1 MLHIKAQKYGFYP
14 IFLLF
19 LQVGTNIKNDHTIKR
34 TLKIFWLTFVAVTAL
49 LFAGILAIQLPQVQ
63 TYVAGKVVDRLDDKL
78 DGDIHFEKIHLK
90 PFTTLVLKKVAIIDR
105 NPQKCAA
112 DPLAEPVD
120 TFFRADYIIARFT
133 LQGLFRNDCLHLDK
147 AYINGAQMNLVI
159 EDKEDCGDGHTQTD
173 NLSRIFRLK
182 KKTEPKLSEKEIFHI
197 NDVQIID
204 MGFAL
209 KDYGTDQTPFHGGI
223 NWNDLSIKD
232 IDLTARNL
240 QFKNSIM
247 SGELKSMS
255 FREKSGY
262 RCTSLTGKARV
273 GRGKTIIEDLH
284 LTDPWSD
291 VNLPSFMMSYANVK
305 AFSNFISE
313 VELYGDFRDTR
324 LDFRTIAY
332 FAPQLEGNRLNLRLD
347 GNVSGHVDD
356 FSISGLRFA
365 SQGGGFSGTLDGSMK
380 GIPEIE
386 DTRIEARISKSLVT
400 TAGLGDFLSQW
411 MKEGGLD
418 FSRFAKGILF
428 SLEAKAEGL
437 LDNMDIDASVSSLAG
452 GMKADV
458 KLGNVISKDKPIS
471 ISGDLSTDNLNIGRI
486 IGSDMAGELTME
498 TALDATLSENPS
510 LNISGMKVSRLHMNG
525 YDYEGIMATGN
536 LNDNMFNGW
545 ITCHDP
551 NLNFMLTGA
560 VSLAPK
566 GKDALYGFKMTIG
579 DADLNALNID
589 KRGKSKVNLTADVNF
604 FKKADGT
611 LSGKIDID
619 DIMLVNKLGQHDIGN
634 IDLNFLNKG
643 ESHEIS
649 FKSGFADGKFKGSS
663 PIQKFIKDMV
673 NVSFKRELPAMFK
686 DPEYVWD
693 GDSYDLRFDFK
704 NSVNLMNF
712 VMPGMY
718 IDENTSIRANV
729 SSDGDMDASLKSKRI
744 ALVGQ
749 FVKNIDL
756 SLSNSGN
763 ELKGE
768 VTCDSLQISSISLV
782 NDRLELLAHDDHIG
796 ARYSYDNES
805 EPVNKGEIVV
815 TGNVSRDE
823 DGVGMALDISP
834 SALYVNSREW
844 NILESRMMFK
854 GKDIS
859 IDGFEMTSGDQLLR
873 ISGRTSAER
882 KDTLALD
889 LERFDISVLN
899 AFLGDDFGVRG
910 AATGNVRLLSPIGGN
925 SLSGKILCDSTF
937 IAGEALGELD
947 LSGVWNEEFERY
959 DLKISNAHDGHSDID
974 VTGKF
979 SPSSKM
985 LEAVASLNHMHVAY
999 AEPFLKSIFSEL
1011 GGSVSGDIILS
1022 GPLDDL
1028 TISSEGARLENALM
1042 KIAYTNVPYYA
1053 DGAFHINDEGV
1064 FFDDISI
1071 RDSQNGTGTVTGS
1084 IGWDKFRDIRFNTK
1098 IKVNEIEGINVTE
1111 EMADAFYGN
1120 IFATGNVSITGPIN
1134 SIVLSVDAVTAKQGQ
1149 LHIPVSGLGASS
1161 GRTNLLKFKE
1171 PEKEIFIDPY
1181 MAMMKRIE
1189 INEAQESD
1197 FRVNLRVNASQDVE
1211 AFVEID
1217 KATGNV
1223 LSGRGN
1229 GLVELEIGDDLF
1241 NINGEYTLTGGNYR
1255 FAALGLVSKDFQ
1267 IQQDSKITFGGDIME
1282 STLDITAE
1290 YATKA
1295 SLGTLLADS
1304 TSVGNRRDVICELKI
1319 TDKLKNPRLAFNI
1332 EIPDLDPMIK
1342 SRVESAL
1349 STEDKLQKQ
1358 FLSLL
1363 VTNNFLPEEQSG
1375 IVNNSSAL
1383 VTEAIAN
1390 QLNNI
1395 FEKLD
1400 IPLDL
1405 GLKYQSNDRGTDI
1418 FDVAVSTQLFNN
1430 RVVVN
1435 GNIGNKQTG
1444 TSAQTDVVGDLDI
1457 EIKIDRSGSLRLNI
1471 FSHSADQYTNYLDN
1485 SQRNGVGLTY
1495 QTEFNNFGQFVRN
1508 IFRSKAKRQEV
1519 RQAEEEALLN
1529 AERVEIRIT
1538 KDNDGKQER

>member
-1 MLHIKAQKYGFYP
+1 M
-14 IFLLF
+14 
-19 LQVGTNIKNDHTIKR
+19 
-34 TLKIFWLTFVAVTAL
+34 
-49 LFAGILAIQLPQVQ
+49 LFAGILVIQLPQVQ

-105 NPQKCAA
+105 NPQKCAV

-120 TFFRADYIIARFT
+120 TFFRADYIIAKFT
-133 LQGLFRNDCLHLDK
+133 LQGLFKHDCLHLDK

-159 EDKEDCGDGHTQTD
+159 EDKVDEGDGDTQID

-182 KKTEPKLSEKEIFHI
+182 KKAEPTYNEKEIFHI
-197 NDVQIID
+197 KDVQIID
-204 MGFAL
+204 MGFAM
-209 KDYGTDQTPFHGGI
+209 KDFGIDQTPYYGGI
-223 NWNDLSIKD
+223 NWNDLDVKD
-232 IDLTARNL
+232 IDLTAKNL

-262 RCTSLTGKARV
+262 ICNSLTGSAKV
-273 GRGKTIIEDLH
+273 GRGKTIIEDL
-284 LTDPWSD
+284 LLIDPWSE
-291 VNLPSFMMSYANVK
+291 VSLPSFMMSYTNMK
-305 AFSNFISE
+305 AFKDFISE
-313 VELYGDFRDTR
+313 VKLDGELSDTK
-324 LDFRTIAY
+324 LDFRTISY
-332 FAPQLEGNRLNLRLD
+332 FAPQLEGNRLNLSLN
-347 GNVSGHVDD
+347 GTVSGYVDD
-356 FSISGLRFA
+356 FNVSGLRFA
-365 SQGGGFSGTLDGSMK
+365 SKDGVFSGTLDGSMT

-386 DTRIEARISKSLVT
+386 NTKIKARISRSLMS
-400 TAGLGDFLSQW
+400 AEGLGDFLSQW
-411 MKEGGLD
+411 MKEGELD
-418 FSRFAKGILF
+418 FSRFARGILF
-428 SLEAKAEGL
+428 SLDAKAEGII
-437 LDNMDIDASVSSLAG
+437 DNMDIDASIKSLTG
-452 GMKADV
+452 SMDADV
-458 KLGNVISKDKPIS
+458 NVANVINEVKPIA
-471 ISGDLSTDNLNIGRI
+471 ISGGLKTDDLNIGRI
-486 IGSDMAGELTME
+486 IGSDMVGELTME
-498 TALDATLSENPS
+498 TKLEAILSEKPS
-510 LNISGMKVSRLHMNG
+510 LNLSGMEVNRLHING
-525 YDYEGIMATGN
+525 YDYEGIMATGKLNNN
-536 LNDNMFNGW
+536 LFNGW

-551 NLNFMLTGA
+551 NLNFMLSGT

-566 GKDALYGFKMTIG
+566 GKDAPYGFKMTIG

-589 KRGKSKVNLTADVNF
+589 KRGKSKVNLFADVNF
-604 FKKADGT
+604 LKKADGT

-634 IDLNFLNKG
+634 IDVTFLNKE

-663 PIQKFIKDMV
+663 TIQKFIKDMA
-673 NVSFKRELPAMFK
+673 NVSFRREIPAMFK
-686 DPEYVWD
+686 EPEYVWD

-718 IDENTSIRANV
+718 IDENTSLRANV
-729 SSDGDMDASLKSKRI
+729 SSDGSLDASLKSQRI

-749 FVKNIDL
+749 FVKNISL
-756 SLSNSGN
+756 SLNNAGN
-763 ELKGE
+763 ALKGE

-782 NDRLELLAHDDHIG
+782 NDRLELLAHDNHIG
-796 ARYSYDNES
+796 ARYEFDNES

-815 TGNVSRDE
+815 TGDVSRDGE
-823 DGVGMALDISP
+823 GVGMAIAISP

-859 IDGFEMTSGDQLLR
+859 VDGFEMTSGDQLLR
-873 ISGRTSAER
+873 VSGRTSTER
-882 KDTLALD
+882 QDTLALD

-899 AFLGDDFGVRG
+899 AFLGDDFGIKG
-910 AATGNVRLLSPIGGN
+910 AATGNVRLVSPIASN

-947 LSGVWNEEFERY
+947 LSGFWNEEFERY
-959 DLKISNAHDGHSDID
+959 DLRISNRHDGHSDID
-974 VTGKF
+974 VTGKL
-979 SPSSKM
+979 SPASKM
-985 LEAVASLNHMHVAY
+985 LEAVASLNHMHTAY
-999 AEPFLKSIFSEL
+999 AEPFVKEIFSEL
-1011 GGSVSGDIILS
+1011 GGSVSGDIIVS

-1028 TISSEGARLENALM
+1028 TISSEGTRLENALL
-1042 KIAYTNVPYYA
+1042 KVAYTNVPYYA

-1064 FFDDISI
+1064 FFDEISI

-1084 IGWDKFRDIRFNTK
+1084 IDWDKFRDIRFNTK

-1120 IFATGNVSITGPIN
+1120 IFATGNVSITGPAN
-1134 SIVLSVDAVTAKQGQ
+1134 SILLSVDAVTAKQGQ
-1149 LHIPVSGLGASS
+1149 LHIPVSGLGTSTS
-1161 GRTNLLKFKE
+1161 RTNLLKFKE
-1171 PEKEIFIDPY
+1171 PEKEIYIDPY
-1181 MAMMKRIE
+1181 MAMMRRIE

-1267 IQQDSKITFGGDIME
+1267 IQPDSKITFGGDIME

-1304 TSVGNRRDVICELKI
+1304 TSVGNRRDIICELQI

-1349 STEDKLQKQ
+1349 STEDKVQKQ

-1375 IVNNSSAL
+1375 IVNNSSSL

-1400 IPLDL
+1400 IPVDL

-1457 EIKIDRSGSLRLNI
+1457 EIKIDRSGSVRLNI

-1538 KDNDGKQER
+1538 KENDGKQQR

>member
-1 MLHIKAQKYGFYP
+1 ML
-14 IFLLF
+14 L
-19 LQVGTNIKNDHTIKR
+19 
-34 TLKIFWLTFVAVTAL
+34 
-49 LFAGILAIQLPQVQ
+49 AGILVIQLPQVQ
-63 TYVAGKVVDRLDDKL
+63 TYVAGKVVDRLDEKL

-90 PFTTLVLKKVAIIDR
+90 PFTTLVLKKVVIIDK
-105 NPQKCAA
+105 NPQKCAVN
-112 DPLAEPVD
+112 PLAEPVD
-120 TFFRADYIIARFT
+120 TFFRADYIIAKFT
-133 LQGLFRNDCLHLDK
+133 IQGLFKHDCLHLDK

-159 EDKEDCGDGHTQTD
+159 EDKEDEGNGDIQTD

-182 KKTEPKLSEKEIFHI
+182 KKDAPTYNEKEIFHI
-197 NDVQIID
+197 KDVQIID
-204 MGFAL
+204 MGFAM
-209 KDYGTDQTPFHGGI
+209 KDYGIDQTPYHGGI
-223 NWNDLSIKD
+223 NWNDLDVKD
-232 IDLTARNL
+232 IDLTAKNL

-262 RCTSLTGKARV
+262 LCNSLTGSAKV
-273 GRGKTIIEDLH
+273 GRGKTIVENLKM
-284 LTDPWSD
+284 TDPWSAL
-291 VNLPSFMMSYANVK
+291 NLPSFIMSYTNVK
-305 AFSNFISE
+305 AFKNFISE
-313 VELYGDFRDTR
+313 VKLDGELMDTR
-324 LDFRTIAY
+324 IDFKTITY
-332 FAPQLEGNRLNLRLD
+332 FAPQLEGNRLNLSLN
-347 GNVSGHVDD
+347 GTVSGFVDD
-356 FSISGLRFA
+356 FNVSGLRFA
-365 SQGGGFSGTLDGSMK
+365 SKDGVFSGTLDGSMT

-386 DTRIEARISKSLVT
+386 DTKIKARISRSLMS
-400 TAGLGDFLSQW
+400 AEGLGDFLSQW
-411 MKEGGLD
+411 MREGELD
-418 FSRFAKGILF
+418 FSRFAKGLLF
-428 SLEAKAEGL
+428 SLDAKAEGL
-437 LDNMDIDASVSSLAG
+437 IDNMDIDASISSLAG
-452 GMKADV
+452 SMDADV
-458 KLGNVISKDKPIS
+458 KVENVINEVKPIA
-471 ISGDLSTDNLNIGRI
+471 ISGGLKTDDLNIGRI
-486 IGSDMAGELTME
+486 IGSAMVGELTME
-498 TALDATLSENPS
+498 TNLEAILSDKPS
-510 LNISGMKVSRLHMNG
+510 LNLSGMEVNRLHING
-525 YDYEGIMATGN
+525 YDYEGIMATGK
-536 LNDNMFNGW
+536 LNDNLFNGW

-589 KRGKSKVNLTADVNF
+589 KRGKSKVNLFADVNF
-604 FKKADGT
+604 LKKADGT

-619 DIMLVNKLGQHDIGN
+619 DIMLVNKLGHHDIGN
-634 IDLNFLNKG
+634 IDLTFLNKG

-663 PIQKFIKDMV
+663 PIQKFFKDMV
-673 NVSFKRELPAMFK
+673 NVAFRREIPAMFK
-686 DPEYVWD
+686 NPDYEWN
-693 GDSYDLRFDFK
+693 GDSYDLKFDFK

-718 IDENTSIRANV
+718 IDENTSLRAIV
-729 SSDGDMDASLKSKRI
+729 SGNGDLDASLKSQRI
-744 ALVGQ
+744 ALAGQ

-756 SLSNSGN
+756 SVSNSGN

-768 VTCDSLQISSISLV
+768 ITCDSLKVSSISLV
-782 NDRLELLAHDDHIG
+782 NDRLELLAHDNHLG
-796 ARYSYDNES
+796 ARYEFDNES
-805 EPVNKGEIVV
+805 EPVNMGEIVV
-815 TGNVSRDE
+815 TGDVSRDE
-823 DGVGMALDISP
+823 DGVGMSLDISP

-844 NILESRMMFK
+844 NILESKMMFK

-873 ISGRTSAER
+873 LSGRTSTES

-889 LERFDISVLN
+889 LERFDISLLN
-899 AFLGDDFGVRG
+899 AFLGDEFGIRG
-910 AATGNVRLLSPIGGN
+910 AATGNVRLVSPITSN
-925 SLSGKILCDSTF
+925 SLSGNIICDSTF
-937 IAGEALGELD
+937 IAGEPVGELD

-959 DLKISNAHDGHSDID
+959 DLKLRNLHDGHSDLD
-974 VTGKF
+974 VTAKL
-979 SPSSKM
+979 SPASRM
-985 LEAVASLNHMHVAY
+985 LEAIASLNHMHTAY
-999 AEPFLKSIFSEL
+999 AEPFLKEIFSEL
-1011 GGSVSGDIILS
+1011 GGSISGEIIVS

-1028 TISSEGARLENALM
+1028 TISSEDTRLENALL
-1042 KIAYTNVPYYA
+1042 KVAYTNVPYYA

-1084 IGWDKFRDIRFNTK
+1084 IDWDKFRDIRFNTK
-1098 IKVNEIEGINVTE
+1098 IKVNEMEGINVTE

-1120 IFATGNVSITGPIN
+1120 IYATGNVSISGPTN
-1134 SIVLSVDAVTAKQGQ
+1134 SILLSVDAVTAKQGQ
-1149 LHIPVSGLGASS
+1149 LHIPVSGLGASNA
-1161 GRTNLLKFKE
+1161 RTNLLKFKE
-1171 PEKEIFIDPY
+1171 PEREIYIDPY
-1181 MAMMKRIE
+1181 VAMMRRME

-1197 FRVNLRVNASQDVE
+1197 FKVNLRVNASQDVE

-1267 IQQDSKITFGGDIME
+1267 IQPDSKITFGGDIME

-1304 TSVGNRRDVICELKI
+1304 TSVGNRRDIICELQI

-1349 STEDKLQKQ
+1349 STEDKVQKQ

-1375 IVNNSSAL
+1375 IVNNSSSL

-1508 IFRSKAKRQEV
+1508 IFRKKAKRQEV
-1519 RQAEEEALLN
+1519 KRAEEEALLN
-1529 AERVEIRIT
+1529 SERVEIRIT
-1538 KDNDGKQER
+1538 KDNDGK